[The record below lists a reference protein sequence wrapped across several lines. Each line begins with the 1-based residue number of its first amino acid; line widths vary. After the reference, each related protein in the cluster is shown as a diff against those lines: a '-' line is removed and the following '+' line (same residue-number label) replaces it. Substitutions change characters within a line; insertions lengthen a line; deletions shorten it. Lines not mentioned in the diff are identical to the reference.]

1 MKGVYVYNSLECDCI
16 HAGIEKKICDQ
27 ITLFNRMGL
36 VCRRIPNRDCKPFT
50 LLWRVL
56 MRLPLCPVCNDVM
69 NTYLSD
75 FDGLDFVYIRRRFI
89 SLQRF
94 LTIRKIRKR
103 NPNTKILYEI
113 PTYPFKKELTQ
124 RWVNYPLW
132 WKECVYKKL
141 LKRYIDRVVV
151 VGNYENIDGIKAIPI
166 VNGIDIN
173 GMTPIHPAPEDG
185 SIHIMAIANI
195 EWWHGYDRF
204 IKGLSQYY
212 QSGGQ
217 RMIVLHLV
225 GTGPTVPLLANQ
237 INKLGLNNYVI
248 MHGYK
253 SGDELDEIYNCCHLG
268 LISLATQDKD
278 VYVHST
284 LKSRDYLAKGLPTMS
299 TGMTDVFI
307 GVDYKYNL
315 ELPMDAEIVD
325 MNLVIDFYDKIYGSM
340 TREEV
345 IAEIR
350 AFAERTVD
358 INITMAP
365 VVRYLKGEG

>member
-1 MKGVYVYNSLECDCI
+1 
-16 HAGIEKKICDQ
+16 
-27 ITLFNRMGL
+27 
-36 VCRRIPNRDCKPFT
+36 
-50 LLWRVL
+50 
-56 MRLPLCPVCNDVM
+56 
-69 NTYLSD
+69 
-75 FDGLDFVYIRRRFI
+75 
-89 SLQRF
+89 
-94 LTIRKIRKR
+94 
-103 NPNTKILYEI
+103 
-113 PTYPFKKELTQ
+113 
-124 RWVNYPLW
+124 
-132 WKECVYKKL
+132 
-141 LKRYIDRVVV
+141 
-151 VGNYENIDGIKAIPI
+151 
-166 VNGIDIN
+166 
-173 GMTPIHPAPEDG
+173 MTPIHPAPEDG

-325 MNLVIDFYDKIYGSM
+325 MNLVIDFYDSIYGSM

-365 VVRYLKGEG
+365 VVRYLKGEV